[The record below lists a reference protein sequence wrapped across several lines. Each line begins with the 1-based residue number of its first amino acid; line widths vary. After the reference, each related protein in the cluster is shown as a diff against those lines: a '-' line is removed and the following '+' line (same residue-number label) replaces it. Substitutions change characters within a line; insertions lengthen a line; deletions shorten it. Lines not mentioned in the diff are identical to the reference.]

1 MEMKDERVQVNLRLD
16 RGLVAQLDETARR
29 EGADRTELARRLL
42 GEGLAR
48 ERVERALG
56 DYAGG
61 RASASRAAELAGVS
75 LYEMLDRIHDAAI
88 PYELDPDVL
97 DRIDRPP
104 GREGSLGR
112 TSREDSIA
120 SAPSSHRRVSE
131 RAPTWDT
138 DSGIADVRERYRPKR
153 VRVLFVGE
161 SSPAGG
167 THFYRANSNLFRA
180 TRDAFVQAHGAGA
193 VPEGEAFLGYFA
205 AAGCWLVDLAERPVN
220 RMPGQERRAE
230 IEAGVDRLAGI
241 IRSTRPEHIVVVKA
255 SIESAVGEATR
266 RAGLGSEAVTALPFP
281 VRQWRRAYIRELAAF
296 LEDSA

>member
-1 MEMKDERVQVNLRLD
+1 MEMRDERVQVNLRLD
-16 RGLVAQLDETARR
+16 RGLVTQLDETARR

-75 LYEMLDRIHDAAI
+75 LYEMLDRIHEAGI
-88 PYELDPDVL
+88 PYELDPEVL

-104 GREGSLGR
+104 GREESLGR
-112 TSREDSIA
+112 T
-120 SAPSSHRRVSE
+120 RRVSE
-131 RAPTWDT
+131 SAPSWDS
-138 DSGIADVRERYRPKR
+138 DSGITELRERYRPER
-153 VRVLFVGE
+153 IRVLFVGE

-180 TRDAFVQAHGAGA
+180 TRDAFVQSYGAGA
-193 VPEGEAFLGYFA
+193 VPDGDGFLGYFA

-220 RMPGQERRAE
+220 RMRGQERRAE
-230 IEAGVDRLAGI
+230 VEAGVDRLAGI
-241 IRSTRPEHIVVVKA
+241 IQSAQVEHIVVVKA
-255 SIESAVGEATR
+255 SIESAVGEAVR
-266 RAGLGSEAVTALPFP
+266 RAGLASEAVTVLPFP

-296 LEDSA
+296 LEGVPEPR